1 MGILLSLLLGLAPMQ
16 AAPAA
21 DATLPPVGAVV
32 VATAVGSGVQIYA
45 CQVQDG
51 KPLWVFQSPAA
62 DLFDPQSRQHVGV
75 HGAGPSWTWSDGSA
89 LTGTV
94 KAKQPSPDAH
104 AIPWL
109 LLEVRSTGGDGVLS
123 HVAWVRRSE
132 TQAGQAPAA
141 GCDASQVG
149 TKLNV
154 PYQALYTFYRLAQ

>member
-1 MGILLSLLLGLAPMQ
+1 MQFLLSLLLALVPMQ

-21 DATLPPVGAVV
+21 DATAPPAGAVV

-51 KPLWVFQSPAA
+51 QPQWVFQAPAA
-62 DLFDPQSRQHVGV
+62 DLFDPQTRQHVGV
-75 HGAGPSWTWSDGSA
+75 HAAGPSWTWADGSA
-89 LTGTV
+89 LAGTV
-94 KAKQPSPDAH
+94 KAKQASPDAH

-109 LLEVRSTGGDGVLS
+109 LVEVHSTGSEGVLS

-132 TQAGQAPAA
+132 TQAGQAPAT

-154 PYQALYTFYRLAQ
+154 PYQALYTFYRAAQ